1 MKRLNV
7 ILVDLSIFTCVF
19 TCVTAIVVCA
29 TLPRNDALITKE
41 NFARLKKGMTH
52 TEVETIIGKRPPSIP
67 CQPTRLA
74 GSERRAVKGWQ
85 LEDQVRP
92 LDCEFMRWR
101 SSAGLRPITILPTL
115 QEFITSNHELSQI
128 GA

>member
-52 TEVETIIGKRPPSIP
+52 TEVETIIGKRPPRRGYVEEKSVGP
-67 CQPTRLA
+67 PLTD
-74 GSERRAVKGWQ
+74 GWTSEWWEREDGALIHLYFHRGWLDEMTWHDAETWWQRVRRWV
-85 LEDQVRP
+85 
-92 LDCEFMRWR
+92 M
-101 SSAGLRPITILPTL
+101 
-115 QEFITSNHELSQI
+115 
-128 GA
+128 